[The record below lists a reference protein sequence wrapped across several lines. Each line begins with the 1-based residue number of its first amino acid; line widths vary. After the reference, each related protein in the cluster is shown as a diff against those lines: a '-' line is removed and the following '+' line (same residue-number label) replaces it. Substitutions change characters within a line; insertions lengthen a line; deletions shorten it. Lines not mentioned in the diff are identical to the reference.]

1 MTLPSQ
7 GPSQLPS
14 PMPSPM
20 EALLRQEAEE
30 VEASGNLPFRL
41 APAETAWYVAAGKVE
56 VFAVR
61 PAEGGNPGNA
71 GNAGPRTHVLT
82 ARAGQMIFGLP
93 PSDSAADPG
102 LALLAVGLPGTR
114 LWRLPLLSLRQKAR
128 DPDFAAGLAVLVE
141 GWIAGLTSEI
151 PHATPPKDFTALKA
165 GAETRLETAGLAVR
179 PGQGVVWVRHVAGS
193 SRFLGLPELHLDP
206 QEFLLPL
213 SERTWIE
220 SGIGSEEGEEVRL
233 SAVDT
238 RILLRGGGLWEGL
251 AHFHQLFLRL
261 VALELA
267 RTAAEERSR
276 LGRKHTRD
284 RSTVAAAHGRLA
296 AVMGEVAFVPLAGEE
311 REPPLLLAC
320 RLVGAAQG
328 LAIRAPAEEG
338 RNESRGAVRGRLL
351 DRICAA
357 SRVHVRR
364 VLLRE
369 DWWRRDNGPL
379 LAFRLLDEKGETR
392 TAVALLPTA
401 RTTYEMV
408 DPADGSRRPI
418 DAGLAER
425 LAGDAYMFYSPLP
438 ERPLGLRDLLKMAL
452 GGRRGDLSTLL
463 GMGIAGGLLGL
474 LVPLAT
480 AAIFGSIIPSSN
492 RSQLF
497 EMSLAL
503 TVSALAAAAFQ
514 VTRSIAVLRL
524 GGKFDGSVQAA
535 VWDRLLSLPVAFFRS
550 YTVGDLASRSMGID
564 AIRDLLTGNVL
575 TSLLAAVFSV
585 FSFAILFSYSPRLAL
600 VATALV
606 AFLLAVTA
614 ALVYLQLRK
623 QRQLLHLE
631 GRIASLLFGLI
642 NAVGKLR
649 VAGAERRAYA
659 LWAERFAEQRRR
671 AIEAQRFANL
681 QTAFNATYSV
691 LTLLAIFGMA
701 GLSAAEGLST
711 SDFLA
716 FNAAFGQF
724 QAAALSMIALL
735 STVLTLVPIYERLQ
749 PILQTVP
756 EVDSTKADAGDLA
769 GDVELGHVSFR
780 YKEDGPLIL
789 DDVSL
794 RARPGEFIALVGPSG
809 SGKSTCLRLLL
820 GFEQP
825 AAGSI
830 YFDGQDL
837 PSLDIHSVR
846 RQIGVVLQNG
856 RPMVGSLYSNIVG
869 EGDLG
874 IDAAWEAAR
883 MAGLEEDIR
892 AMPMGMHTVVSEGAG
907 TFSGGQRQ
915 RLLIAR
921 ALVNRPRILLFDE
934 ATSALDNR
942 TQEIVSQSLERLK
955 ATRIVVAHRLS
966 TILRAD
972 RIYVMKA
979 GRVVEQGTYEELLRQ
994 GGLFARL
1001 VERQTA

>member
-1 MTLPSQ
+1 
-7 GPSQLPS
+7 
-14 PMPSPM
+14 M
-20 EALLRQEAEE
+20 EALLRQEAAE
-30 VEASGNLPFRL
+30 VEVSGNLPFHL
-41 APAETAWYVAAGKVE
+41 VPAETAWYVAAGKVE
-56 VFAVR
+56 VFSVR
-61 PAEGGNPGNA
+61 PTEGGNPGNAGNA

-82 ARAGQMIFGLP
+82 ARAGQMIFGFP
-93 PSDSAADPG
+93 TTSTG
-102 LALLAVGLPGTR
+102 LVLLAVGLPGTR
-114 LWRLPLLSLRQKAR
+114 LWRLSLASLRQKAR
-128 DPDFAAGLAVLVE
+128 DPDFAAGLATLVE
-141 GWIAGLTSEI
+141 EWIAGLTREI

-220 SGIGSEEGEEVRL
+220 SATEEVRL
-233 SAVDT
+233 SAVDS

-251 AHFHQLFLRL
+251 AHFHALFLRL
-261 VALELA
+261 VTLELA

-276 LGRKHTRD
+276 LGRKYTRD

-296 AVMGEVAFVPLAGEE
+296 AVLGEVAFAPLAGEE

-328 LAIRAPAEEG
+328 LTIRAPAEEG
-338 RNESRGAVRGRLL
+338 RTESRGAVRGRLF

-408 DPADGSRRPI
+408 DPTDGSRRPV
-418 DAGLAER
+418 DAGLALR

-463 GMGIAGGLLGL
+463 GMGIAGGILGL

-585 FSFAILFSYSPRLAL
+585 FSFAILFAYSPRLAL

-749 PILQTVP
+749 PILQAVP

>member
-1 MTLPSQ
+1 M
-7 GPSQLPS
+7 S
-14 PMPSPM
+14 PESL
-20 EALLRQEAEE
+20 EALLRPEAREIE
-30 VEASGNLPFRL
+30 VGGNLPFRL
-41 APAETAWYVAAGKVE
+41 DSAEVAWFLAAGKVE
-56 VFAVR
+56 IFAV
-61 PAEGGNPGNA
+61 PLDADGGE
-71 GNAGPRTHVLT
+71 GPRTHLVT
-82 ARAGQMIFGLP
+82 ARAGQVIFGTP
-93 PSDSAADPG
+93 PSAPG
-102 LALLAVGLPGTR
+102 AVGDLAGVGRLALLAVGLPGTR
-114 LWRLPLLSLRQKAR
+114 LLELAVPRLRQLAR
-128 DPDFAAGLAVLVE
+128 DPAVAAGLATRIE
-141 GWIAGLTSEI
+141 GWIAGLASEI
-151 PHATPPKDFTALKA
+151 PRAAPPQVFAALKP
-165 GAETRLETAGLAVR
+165 GAETHVETGSAVR
-179 PGQGVVWVRHVAGS
+179 SSQGVVWVRHVLGRSA
-193 SRFLGLPELHLDP
+193 FLGVPELALAP
-206 QEFLLPL
+206 EEYLLPL
-213 SERTWIE
+213 AERTWLQSTSPLE
-220 SGIGSEEGEEVRL
+220 L

-251 AHFHQLFLRL
+251 ARYHELFLR
-261 VALELA
+261 VVVREIAG
-267 RTAAEERSR
+267 AAEEERSR
-276 LGRKHTRD
+276 LGRKDTRD

-296 AVMGEVAFVPLAGEE
+296 GVLGEVLHPPLPAEE
-311 REPPLLLAC
+311 QEEPLLLAC
-320 RLVGAAQG
+320 RLVARAQG
-328 LAIRAPAEEG
+328 LDLRAPVDDTGAG
-338 RNESRGAVRGRLL
+338 ARGRGRLL

-357 SRVHVRR
+357 SRLRARR
-364 VLLRE
+364 VILRD

-379 LAFRLLDEKGETR
+379 LGFRLLDEKGESR
-392 TAVALLPTA
+392 RPVALLPTS
-401 RTTYEMV
+401 RTRYEMV
-408 DPADGSRRPI
+408 DPTEPPETARRPV
-418 DAGLAER
+418 DASLAER
-425 LAGDAYMFYSPLP
+425 LAGEATMFYPPFP
-438 ERPLGLRDLLKMAL
+438 ERPLGVRDLLRMMLKN
-452 GGRRGDLSTLL
+452 RRDDLLTLL
-463 GMGIAGGLLGL
+463 LMGIAGGVLGL

-480 AAIFGSIIPSSN
+480 GAIFGSIIPGSN
-492 RSQLF
+492 RGQLL

-503 TVSALAAAAFQ
+503 AVSAFAAAAFQ
-514 VTRSIAVLRL
+514 VTRSVAVLRL
-524 GGKFDGSVQAA
+524 GGKFDGTVQAA
-535 VWDRLLSLPVAFFRS
+535 VWDRLLALPVAFFRRF
-550 YTVGDLASRSMGID
+550 TVGDLASRSMGID
-564 AIRDLLTGNVL
+564 AIRELLTGNVL
-575 TSLLAAVFSV
+575 TALLSAVFSV
-585 FSFAILFSYSPRLAL
+585 FSFALLFSYSPRLAFVATGL
-600 VATALV
+600 VAL
-606 AFLLAVTA
+606 LLAVTA
-614 ALVYLQLRK
+614 LLVWLQLRK

-671 AIEAQRFANL
+671 AIEAQRFANV
-681 QTAFNATYSV
+681 QAAFNAGYGV
-691 LTLLAIFGMA
+691 LTLAALFAMA
-701 GLSAAEGLST
+701 GLSVESGLST

-724 QAAALSMIALL
+724 QAAALSLIGLL
-735 STVLTLVPIYERLQ
+735 STVLTMVPLYERLS
-749 PILQTVP
+749 PILATPP
-756 EVDSTKADAGDLA
+756 EVDATKAEAGELA

-780 YKEDGPLIL
+780 YKEDGPLVL
-789 DDVSL
+789 DDVSF

-837 PSLDIHSVR
+837 PSLDVHSVR

-869 EGDLG
+869 EGGLG

-921 ALVNRPRILLFDE
+921 ALVHRPRILLFDE

-942 TQEIVSQSLERLK
+942 TQEIVRQSLAQLK

-966 TILRAD
+966 TILHAD

-979 GRVVEQGTYEELLRQ
+979 GRVVEEGTYEELVGR

>member
-1 MTLPSQ
+1 MTAASTPPIL
-7 GPSQLPS
+7 
-14 PMPSPM
+14 
-20 EALLRQEAEE
+20 EALLRPEAEE
-30 VEASGNLPFRL
+30 VEVGGNLPFRL
-41 APAETAWYVAAGKVE
+41 APAEAAWFLAAGKVE
-56 VFAVR
+56 IFAVHLG
-61 PAEGGNPGNA
+61 ADGTE
-71 GNAGPRTHVLT
+71 GPRTHLLS
-82 ARAGQMIFGLP
+82 ARAGQMIFG
-93 PSDSAADPG
+93 AEPG
-102 LALLAVGLPGTR
+102 GMDGLLLLAVGLPGTR
-114 LWRLPLLSLRQKAR
+114 LLKLAVPRLRQMAR
-128 DPDFAAGLAVLVE
+128 DPGFSAALATLIEGWVQGLA
-141 GWIAGLTSEI
+141 SEI
-151 PHATPPKDFTALKA
+151 PHATPPKVFAELTP
-165 GAETRLETAGLAVR
+165 GAEAHLQQAGLFAR
-179 PGQGVVWVRHVAGS
+179 SSNGVVWVRHIEGR
-193 SRFLGLPELHLDP
+193 SRFLGAPELTLEP
-206 QEFLLPL
+206 QEFLLPMA
-213 SERTWIE
+213 ERTWLE
-220 SGIGSEEGEEVRL
+220 SAAPVQL
-233 SAVDT
+233 SCVDT

-251 AHFHQLFLRL
+251 ARFHELFLRL
-261 VALELA
+261 VALEVA
-267 RTAAEERSR
+267 RSAEEERAR
-276 LGRKHTRD
+276 LGRKDARD

-296 AVMGEVAFVPLAGEE
+296 AVLGEIPHAALGLEE
-311 REPPLLLAC
+311 REDPLLLAC
-320 RLVGAAQG
+320 RLVGQAQG
-328 LAIRAPAEEG
+328 LAIRVPVEG
-338 RNESRGAVRGRLL
+338 VQSAAQGRLL

-357 SRVHVRR
+357 SRVRARR

-379 LAFRLLDEKGETR
+379 LAFRLLDPRGDRGESR
-392 TAVALLPTA
+392 RPVALLPTSPTA
-401 RTTYEMV
+401 YQMV
-408 DPADGSRRPI
+408 DPAEPPETARRPV
-418 DAGLAER
+418 DAAVAER
-425 LAGDAYMFYSPLP
+425 LAGEAWMLYPPFP
-438 ERPLGLRDLLKMAL
+438 ERPLGLRDLLEMAL
-452 GGRRGDLSTLL
+452 RNRRGDLATLL
-463 GMGIAGGLLGL
+463 LMGTAGGVLGL

-480 AAIFGSIIPSSN
+480 GAIFGSIIPASN
-492 RSQLF
+492 RGQLL
-497 EMSLAL
+497 EMTLAL

-524 GGKFDGSVQAA
+524 GGKFDGTVQAA
-535 VWDRLLSLPVAFFRS
+535 VWDRLLSLPVAFFHR

-564 AIRDLLTGNVL
+564 AIRELLTGNVL

-585 FSFAILFSYSPRLAL
+585 FSFGLLFYYSRRLAL
-600 VATALV
+600 LATGLV
-606 AFLLAVTA
+606 AVLLAVTA

-671 AIEAQRFANL
+671 TIEAQRFANL
-681 QTAFNATYSV
+681 QAAFNAAYGV
-691 LTLLAIFGMA
+691 LTLLAIFAMA
-701 GLSAAEGLST
+701 GLSAAAGLST
-711 SDFLA
+711 SEFLA

-724 QAAALSMIALL
+724 QAAALSMIGLL
-735 STVLTLVPIYERLQ
+735 STLLTLVPIYERLS
-749 PILQTVP
+749 PILTTAP
-756 EVDSTKADAGDLA
+756 EVDASKAEAGELA

-837 PSLDIHSVR
+837 PSLDVHSVR

-869 EGDLG
+869 EGELG

-921 ALVNRPRILLFDE
+921 ALVHRPRILLFDE

-942 TQEIVSQSLERLK
+942 TQEIVRQSLERLK

-972 RIYVMKA
+972 RIYV
-979 GRVVEQGTYEELLRQ
+979 
-994 GGLFARL
+994 
-1001 VERQTA
+1001 